1 MAISNI
7 WGMAKLE
14 VGKKVGR
21 VGTPLEAKLGI
32 YTTSKALGMV
42 VEGGRES
49 INNTLTNTSFR
60 SFYFQMRVH
69 LKACKISSVNRSC
82 MDEFSYKHI
91 LITDTSFVITP
102 LLNPNF
108 QFGEFPES
116 LIAQHQYY
124 ELFISIKV
132 LKLINCNIIP
142 SLIN

>member
-49 INNTLTNTSFR
+49 INNTLINTSFR

-69 LKACKISSVNRSC
+69 LKACKLSLVNWSC

-108 QFGEFPES
+108 QFPFWRNLENFP
-116 LIAQHQYY
+116 
-124 ELFISIKV
+124 KV
-132 LKLINCNIIP
+132 LWLNINTMSCLYP
-142 SLIN
+142 SKY